1 MASQVAGE
9 WYQRKKIDDDITRL
23 WEPYADPFIR
33 CNIWHVRGR
42 DCDLLV
48 DSGLGIISLREAARD
63 LFEKPVTA
71 AATHTHYD
79 HVGGL
84 FEFEERLVHGAEA
97 HYLEEPAAAPL
108 EASLTAQGLGE
119 SIRNFAAEIGYPL
132 EGNLLSA
139 DPWKGFDPESFTVR
153 AAPATTIV
161 ADGDIV
167 DLVNRHFEVIHLP
180 GHSPGGIG
188 LWEESTGTLF
198 SGDAMY
204 DGPPLVTLPEASVE
218 DHVRTM
224 KRLREM
230 PIRVLHAGHEE
241 SFGPDRLLEIVDEFL
256 ALYDS

>member
-1 MASQVAGE
+1 M
-9 WYQRKKIDDDITRL
+9 
-23 WEPYADPFIR
+23 
-33 CNIWHVRGR
+33 
-42 DCDLLV
+42 
-48 DSGLGIISLREAARD
+48 
-63 LFEKPVTA
+63 
-71 AATHTHYD
+71 
-79 HVGGL
+79 

-97 HYLEEPAAAPL
+97 HYLEEAAAAPL